1 MNKIMKR
8 IAWRKLFAWMVL
20 AAVLQS
26 AQVFAA
32 DDVQTPKAEPRS
44 PTGVAMAQACAG
56 CHGTHGKIEGS
67 AFVPLAGMPEAVF
80 IKTMLDFRNDKRPA
94 TLMGHVAKGFSEA
107 EIALMATY
115 FAQIGTDDASETAQ
129 KEQEEAQ

>member
-1 MNKIMKR
+1 MINKIVKR

-26 AQVFAA
+26 AQVLAA
-32 DDVQTPKAEPRS
+32 DDIQTPEPEPLS
-44 PTGVAMAQACAG
+44 PTGAAMAQACAG

-67 AFVPLAGMPEAVF
+67 AFVPLAGMPEATF
-80 IKTMLDFRNDKRPA
+80 IQTMLDFRNDKRPA

-115 FAQIGTDDASETAQ
+115 FVQVGQE
-129 KEQEEAQ
+129 EQEEAQ